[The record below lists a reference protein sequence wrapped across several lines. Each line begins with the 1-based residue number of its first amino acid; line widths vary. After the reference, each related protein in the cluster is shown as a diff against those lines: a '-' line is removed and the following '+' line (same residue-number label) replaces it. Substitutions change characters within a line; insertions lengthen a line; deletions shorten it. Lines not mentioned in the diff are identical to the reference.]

1 MSKPEKIVVGNDGS
15 DYSIAAVK
23 LAAEIAK
30 ALGATLDVVHVS
42 HLPVT
47 FYAAAFETPIDLQAQ
62 MDALKAEAETR
73 AKTALAEVGID
84 GNLVTLDGN
93 PADALV
99 EYAENEKAG
108 LLVVGSRG
116 AGAIERFLL
125 GSVSNRVV
133 HHAHCPVLVVR

>member
-1 MSKPEKIVVGNDGS
+1 MSKLEKIVVGNDGS
-15 DYSIAAVK
+15 DYSIAAVRM
-23 LAAEIAK
+23 AAEMAK
-30 ALGATLDVVHVS
+30 ALGAKLTIVHVS

-47 FYAAAFETPIDLQAQ
+47 FYAAAFEAPIDLKEQ
-62 MDALKAEAETR
+62 MDSLRAEAERR
-73 AKTALAEVGID
+73 ARAVLDEVGIEAE
-84 GNLVTLDGN
+84 LVTLDGN

-99 EYAENEKAG
+99 EYAEKEKAD

-125 GSVSNRVV
+125 GSTSSRIV

>member
-15 DYSIAAVK
+15 DYSIEAVK

-30 ALGATLDVVHVS
+30 ALGSKLDVVHVS

-47 FYAAAFETPIDLQAQ
+47 FYAAAFETPIDLQEQ
-62 MDALKAEAETR
+62 MDSLKNEAEKR
-73 AKTALAEVGID
+73 ARGALSEVGVE
-84 GNLVTLDGN
+84 GNFITLDGN

-99 EYAENEKAG
+99 EYAEKVKAG

-125 GSVSNRVV
+125 GSISNRVV